1 MRMTPT
7 RHFII
12 RMLRAGLVAALALG
26 AATCGGS
33 QGGLIGPS
41 PDELVA
47 GTWGGENAG
56 VVVDNANAHVHIA
69 CTKGDFAAPIA
80 LDGEGRFSV
89 PGNYVL
95 RAYPVQIGPS
105 LPAQFAGVV
114 EGNRLTLTVAVNDTV
129 EKKLV
134 ALGPVTVVF
143 NREPRMQVC
152 PICRTP

>member
-1 MRMTPT
+1 MN
-7 RHFII
+7 
-12 RMLRAGLVAALALG
+12 RMLHAGLVLGIALA
-26 AATCGGS
+26 AVTCGGS
-33 QGGLIGPS
+33 QGELIGPA
-41 PDELVA
+41 PDELAA

-56 VVVDNANAHVHIA
+56 VIVDGTNAHVHIA
-69 CTKGDFAAPIA
+69 CTKGDFMAPIA
-80 LDGEGRFSV
+80 LDEDGRFSV
-89 PGNYVL
+89 PGSYVL
-95 RAYPVQIGPS
+95 RAFPVQIGPS